1 MSDAKQLEDGQFG
14 SEMPEDSRNGAKHY
28 EQADFGDAEHDT
40 AGLRKILTSKSITDE
55 QFERLFLS
63 PRNVKASP
71 LKGFANPTPLAIM
84 GFSVGLTPLS
94 AALLGWRG
102 AGGAAQS
109 SVGATIWFGGLLLW
123 LAGLGEFILG
133 NTFPFLVFMGYG
145 AHFLTFGTT
154 FMPMFNAV
162 SAYTSG
168 NPYIGEMN
176 QEQTAAFANSY
187 GFYPLSLGILSF
199 IFLLCSLR
207 TNLIFFLIFVAATM
221 GFGFATASFFYAGI
235 GAMAQSSQFL
245 VATGACFWA
254 AAMLGWYLLLAIMIP
269 TMELPFPELPV
280 VDLASRVRAKEVK
293 VKV

>member
-1 MSDAKQLEDGQFG
+1 MSSDAKDLERGAAAPDHDVDYAKHH
-14 SEMPEDSRNGAKHY
+14 EDSNGNGSSDVAS
-28 EQADFGDAEHDT
+28 
-40 AGLRKILTSKSITDE
+40 LRRVLTSKSITDE

-109 SVGATIWFGGLLLW
+109 SVGATLWFGGFLLI
-123 LAGLGEFILG
+123 LAGLGEFLLG

-154 FMPMFNAV
+154 FIPYFNAV

-207 TNLIFFLIFVAATM
+207 TNLVFFLIFVAATC

-245 VATGACFWA
+245 VATGAAFWA
-254 AAMLGWYLLLAIMIP
+254 AAMLGWYLLLSIMIE
-269 TMELPFPELPV
+269 TMELPLPALPV
-280 VDLASRVRAKEVK
+280 VDLSNRIKAKKPKAEKGV
-293 VKV
+293 